1 MSNLVKIFLLVSA
14 AVLILIGALL
24 SFAPE
29 VLYASSGHSLTGVV
43 LIRSDLRAGGM
54 VLLLSGL
61 FVMWVALR
69 GRHSTPALQLSA
81 LLYLGYGLG
90 RLFGIGFDGAPD
102 AMLIAVTGVE
112 WALGLGALALLRW
125 GQTGPEARVLA
136 PN

>member
-24 SFAPE
+24 SFTPE
-29 VLYASSGHSLTGVV
+29 VLYASSGQNLTDVV

-54 VLLLSGL
+54 LLLLSGL
-61 FVMWVALR
+61 VVLAAALR
-69 GRHSTPALQLSA
+69 GRHTTSALQLSA
-81 LLYLGYGLG
+81 LIYLGYGLG